1 MTLADAG
8 NNDDAAVK
16 DYGSDGEDTRKS
28 ETPTPEVDD
37 EGEDWRVVEGAA
49 ATLPNQIS
57 VWLLNDALVMPNPY
71 MLMSRKVRGA

>member
-1 MTLADAG
+1 MKFTEHALTHFFKSGFLKRTRKKGDKKKKTSTASVTLADAG

-37 EGEDWRVVEGAA
+37 EGED
-49 ATLPNQIS
+49 
-57 VWLLNDALVMPNPY
+57 
-71 MLMSRKVRGA
+71 